1 MLLIEPNPA
10 VESVIATR
18 LGAAGHELRRCFDE
32 IDDGPCRGVRD
43 DARCPMHQPIDLT
56 VVVRETDAPHSLG
69 EMGAVCGERHRVPV
83 VRVLPDDAT
92 DIVAVVQ
99 TAAANG
105 RDQLEARYASVV
117 RVALAGHNAR
127 VEAQRDAGNVRVSV
141 HLPSQIDWRL
151 RSALADRARRALRT
165 YDPFVRTIDIAIQDD
180 LTSGDHDEWFVDDG
194 DGIAALDAVAAPRS
208 DARPW

>member
-1 MLLIEPNPA
+1 LLLIEPNPD
-10 VESVIATR
+10 VESIVATR
-18 LGAAGHELRRCFDE
+18 LVAAGHELRRCFDE

-56 VVVRETDAPHSLG
+56 VVVRDTDAPQSLG

-83 VRVLPDDAT
+83 VRVLPDDPT

-105 RDQLEARYASVV
+105 RDQLEARDASVV

-127 VEAQRDAGNVRVSV
+127 VEAQRDAHSVRVRV
-141 HLPSQIDWRL
+141 QLPYPIDWRL
-151 RSALADRARRALRT
+151 RSALADRARRALRIH
-165 YDPFVRTIDIAIQDD
+165 DPFVRTIDIAIQHDV
-180 LTSGDHDEWFVDDG
+180 TSGDHDEWFVDDG
-194 DGIAALDAVAAPRS
+194 DVLTALG
-208 DARPW
+208 